1 MNRSGWFWALLV
13 LAAAAWGFS
22 GCAAHAPAPQVE
34 AVGALAAGP
43 SVWTA
48 PLKHDAPPELGGVVE
63 TGDAEPAATS
73 LDVLR
78 GEAVDVE
85 TTHKTDG
92 VTFEE
97 AR

>member
-1 MNRSGWFWALLV
+1 MHSNWFWAIFC

-48 PLKHDAPPELGGVVE
+48 PLKHDAPPELGAVVE
-63 TGDAEPAATS
+63 TGDVGPAATA

-78 GEAVDVE
+78 GEAAAVE
-85 TTHKTDG
+85 TAPKTDG
-92 VTFEE
+92 VTVGD